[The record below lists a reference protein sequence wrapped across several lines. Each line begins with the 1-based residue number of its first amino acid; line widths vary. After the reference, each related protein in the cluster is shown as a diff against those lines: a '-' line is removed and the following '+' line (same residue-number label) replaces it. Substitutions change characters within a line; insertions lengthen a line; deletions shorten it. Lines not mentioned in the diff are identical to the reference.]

1 MLRDGKLLVK
11 LTRKTASVLRVLAMQ
26 QLAILCILLLIIIQ
40 PLPVPLLYNDVQ
52 YLFQTDLGKD
62 LSEITVPTMQLIP
75 I

>member
-1 MLRDGKLLVK
+1 MLSDGKLLVK
-11 LTRKTASVLRVLAMQ
+11 LTRRTASVLRVLAMQ
-26 QLAILCILLLIIIQ
+26 QLAILRILLLIIIQ

-62 LSEITVPTMQLIP
+62 LSEITVSTMQLIS

>member
-1 MLRDGKLLVK
+1 
-11 LTRKTASVLRVLAMQ
+11 MQ
-26 QLAILCILLLIIIQ
+26 QLAILRILLLIIIQ